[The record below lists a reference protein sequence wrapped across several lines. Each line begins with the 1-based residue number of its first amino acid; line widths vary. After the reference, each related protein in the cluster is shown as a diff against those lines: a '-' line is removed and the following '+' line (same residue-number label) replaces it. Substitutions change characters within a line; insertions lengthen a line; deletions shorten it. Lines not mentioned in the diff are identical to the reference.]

1 MCRTARHIPFLTE
14 SKMAHPLP
22 ASRESSWHIASQ
34 GFQSKNLFLDISPN
48 GDGFVVTF
56 KSPHDVYKLFFAP
69 TGQITHVRHYDAE
82 TSAEHVHMA
91 KPQCLSSPGSR

>member
-1 MCRTARHIPFLTE
+1 
-14 SKMAHPLP
+14 MAHPLP
-22 ASRESSWHIASQ
+22 ATRELSWHIASQ

-48 GDGFVVTF
+48 GDGFIITF

-82 TSAEHVHMA
+82 SSAEHVHMA

>member
-1 MCRTARHIPFLTE
+1 
-14 SKMAHPLP
+14 MAHPLP
-22 ASRESSWHIASQ
+22 AACEASWHIASQ

-48 GDGFVVTF
+48 GDGFMITF

-82 TSAEHVHMA
+82 TPMA
-91 KPQCLSSPGSR
+91 AAQLKHDRESDVRP

>member
-1 MCRTARHIPFLTE
+1 
-14 SKMAHPLP
+14 MAHPLP
-22 ASRESSWHIASQ
+22 ATRELSWHIASQ

-48 GDGFVVTF
+48 GDGFIITF

-82 TSAEHVHMA
+82 TPMAAALFEHA
-91 KPQCLSSPGSR
+91 GSNDVRP